1 MSPWTCC
8 EWLTEICMV
17 VLLAFPCTLG
27 KAGACPY
34 QHPTNPNPSAVKC
47 LLFGKHHLCDTDV
60 SFWCCY
66 RPYQGLS
73 RYKPE
78 KFNRRVLSKLVFRL
92 LERFN
97 VDPGMGYYN
106 IL

>member
-1 MSPWTCC
+1 M
-8 EWLTEICMV
+8 
-17 VLLAFPCTLG
+17 
-27 KAGACPY
+27 
-34 QHPTNPNPSAVKC
+34 
-47 LLFGKHHLCDTDV
+47 

-97 VDPGMGYYN
+97 VDPGMGYCN
-106 IL
+106 ILWSFLSIIKNKANLSSSMFIKESLLSFILGNFRV